1 MTAFENGVLTLSG
14 SLTMATVPALLP
26 EGVAH
31 LEKGDML
38 VDLSGVEL
46 VDSAAVGLLLGW
58 LRAAQRHQR
67 QLRLTG
73 APEDLVSLAQLY
85 GVDRLLPQSI

>member
-1 MTAFENGVLTLSG
+1 MTHFSNGVLTISG
-14 SLTMATVPALLP
+14 PLTMATVPVLLP

-31 LEKGDML
+31 LEKGDVL

-46 VDSAAVGLLLGW
+46 VDSAAVSLLLGW

-73 APEDLVSLAQLY
+73 IPDDLFSLARLY
-85 GVDRLLPQSI
+85 GVDRLLPQTV